1 MHALLLFAVGATL
14 YAGIFHW
21 TLARH
26 LAPSRWLT
34 GWAAVATAYLGVRAW
49 QLSLTDPATAVIAVR
64 TFASLGPIL
73 IWTML
78 RFALE
83 IAGVPLSRMM
93 RRALLVG
100 ALGFAAITLLT
111 PWVMTDDVVVRR
123 GLFGEKFLSARGAPA
138 SLMLAIAPFVALI
151 WGLTAI
157 SRTSA
162 LVASERRVLSACLA
176 FYAALAAL
184 SVLAGLQLVPLS
196 GFAEFGPLVV
206 AIGTTHLFANR
217 ERRLES
223 DLESVVDRHTASLR
237 ASEERYRGLVEHA
250 PIGVLV
256 CNQNGDVMTLTR
268 RVQEILGL
276 DENAM
281 QRPANLFRDAPRST
295 LPAVQALVAA
305 TAEGRTITREVP
317 YRTDDGRRVDLKVVT
332 APQRAAD
339 GSANGALIL
348 IEDVT
353 ERRAV
358 EARLR
363 QSLKMET
370 IGQLAGGIA
379 SGITKP
385 MADVRENLAQMQQL
399 FDALRK
405 PLADDASQAGRLAE
419 VEELL
424 GESCEGVERA
434 IAIVR
439 DMRDLSQGG
448 ARGLE
453 SVDLNELLSGVV
465 RMAATQL
472 RGKAQIAERFGEI
485 PSVTGNPGQLRQVFL
500 NLIVNAVQAV
510 GERGRIE
517 ISSASERSG
526 VCVRV
531 SDDGPGIAS
540 EHRDRLF
547 VPFFT
552 TKPAGEGT
560 GLGLFISYQI
570 VQSHGGELRL
580 AAQRAPGTTF
590 EVWLP
595 VQRPAG
601 SRAP

>member
-14 YAGIFHW
+14 YAGVFHW

-26 LAPSRWLT
+26 LAQSRWLT
-34 GWAAVATAYLGVRAW
+34 GWAAVATLYLCVRAF
-49 QLSLTDPATAVIAVR
+49 QLSTTDADTAVIAVR
-64 TFASLGPIL
+64 VFASLGPIL

-78 RFALE
+78 RFTLE
-83 IAGVPLSRMM
+83 IAGVPLSRAV
-93 RRALLVG
+93 RRALLIG
-100 ALGFAAITLLT
+100 ALGFAAVTLFT
-111 PWVMTDDVVVRR
+111 PWVMTDHVVVRT
-123 GLFGEKFLSARGAPA
+123 GLFGEKFLSTRGAPA
-138 SLMLAIAPFVALI
+138 SLMLAVAPFIALV
-151 WGLTAI
+151 WGL
-157 SRTSA
+157 SA
-162 LVASERRVLSACLA
+162 LSQASSLVASERRVLSACLA
-176 FYAALAAL
+176 FYAVLAVA
-184 SVLAGLQLVPLS
+184 SVFAGLQLIPLS

-206 AIGTTHLFANR
+206 AIGTSHLFANR

-223 DLESVVDRHTASLR
+223 NLESLVDRHTASLR
-237 ASEERYRGLVEHA
+237 TSEARYRGLIEHA
-250 PIGVLV
+250 PIGVLI
-256 CNQNGDVMTLTR
+256 CTQNGDVVTLTP
-268 RVQEILGL
+268 RVREILGL
-276 DENAM
+276 DESAV
-281 QRPANLFRDAPRST
+281 RTPGNLFRDAPPES
-295 LPAVQALVAA
+295 LPAVRALAKAA
-305 TAEGRTITREVP
+305 AEGRSVTREVP
-317 YRTDDGRRVDLKVVT
+317 YRTQDGRRVDLKLVI
-332 APQRAAD
+332 APQRRAD

-385 MADVRENLAQMQQL
+385 MAEVRENLAQMQSL
-399 FDALRK
+399 FDELRK
-405 PLADDASQAGRLAE
+405 PLAHEPAEASRLAD

-439 DMRDLSQGG
+439 DMRDLSRGG
-448 ARGLE
+448 SLALE
-453 SVDLNELLSGVV
+453 TVDLNELLSGVV
-465 RMAATQL
+465 RMAATQ
-472 RGKAQIAERFGEI
+472 RRPGTEIAERFGELPPI
-485 PSVTGNPGQLRQVFL
+485 TGNPGQLRQVFL
-500 NLIVNAVQAV
+500 NLLVNAVQAI
-510 GERGRIE
+510 GERGRVE
-517 ISSASERSG
+517 VTSAAERGG

-531 SDDGPGIAS
+531 RDDGPGIAR

-552 TKPAGEGT
+552 TKREGEGT

-580 AAQRAPGTTF
+580 GPNQDAGATF

-595 VQRPAG
+595 IEPP
-601 SRAP
+601 SRSSAS

>member
-49 QLSLTDPATAVIAVR
+49 QISTTDPKTAVIAVR
-64 TFASLGPIL
+64 TFASIGPIL

-83 IAGVPLSRMM
+83 LAGVPLSRAM
-93 RRALLVG
+93 RRALLIG
-100 ALGFAAITLLT
+100 ALGFAGITLFT

-138 SLMLAIAPFVALI
+138 SLMLAIAPFIALV
-151 WGLTAI
+151 WGL
-157 SRTSA
+157 SA
-162 LVASERRVLSACLA
+162 LSRASTLVANERRVLGACLA
-176 FYAALAAL
+176 FYALLAVA
-184 SVLAGLQLVPLS
+184 SVLGGLQLIPLS

-206 AIGTTHLFANR
+206 AVGTSHLFASR

-223 DLESVVDRHTASLR
+223 DLESMVDRHTASLR
-237 ASEERYRGLVEHA
+237 ASEERYRGLIEHA

-256 CNQNGDVMTLTR
+256 TDQNGDVVTMTR
-268 RVQEILGL
+268 RVREILGL
-276 DENAM
+276 AESALRSPGNV
-281 QRPANLFRDAPRST
+281 LHDAPPETQPAMLALTAAAAAGRS
-295 LPAVQALVAA
+295 V
-305 TAEGRTITREVP
+305 TREVP
-317 YRTDDGRRVDLKVVT
+317 YRTDDGRRVDLKVVV
-332 APQRAAD
+332 APQRRAD

-385 MADVRENLAQMQQL
+385 MAEVRENLAQMQRS
-399 FDALRK
+399 FEELRK
-405 PLADDASQAGRLAE
+405 PLARDEAQAGRLAD

-439 DMRDLSQGG
+439 DMRDLSRGG
-448 ARGLE
+448 STVPQA
-453 SVDLNELLSGVV
+453 VDLNELLSGVV
-465 RMAATQL
+465 RMAATQR
-472 RGKAQIAERFGEI
+472 RGRAQIVERFGEV
-485 PSVTGNPGQLRQVFL
+485 PRVPGNPGQLRQVFL
-500 NLIVNAVQAV
+500 NLIVNAVQAIGDSGRV
-510 GERGRIE
+510 EVTSAAERG
-517 ISSASERSG
+517 G

-552 TKPAGEGT
+552 TKAAGEGT

-580 AAQRAPGTTF
+580 SAAREPGATF

-595 VQRPAG
+595 VERAAG